1 MLGLQPGIQGAL
13 VTGFSAGMLHVVAGP
28 DHIAALAPL
37 AVRNRAHAMRTGS
50 IWGAGHGTGVL
61 ILGSI
66 GIYFKTV
73 IDIEFLSRWSEVFVG
88 FLLIGIGLWAARQ
101 TYTLHKS
108 GFGRNWSSGKLESGG
123 SLSPSEKGKLQ
134 LREDASIVPRN
145 ALTAAFG
152 VGVLHGAAGT
162 GHLFGVL
169 PSLALP
175 PVQAATY
182 LCSYLVA
189 AVLAM
194 TGVGFMLGSIGD
206 YGGPKAILH
215 LMGLS
220 AAVAISVGVWWMV
233 G

>member
-1 MLGLQPGIQGAL
+1 MIQLQDGLYGA
-13 VTGFSAGMLHVVAGP
+13 VATGFAAGMLHVVAGP

-50 IWGAGHGTGVL
+50 TWGAGHGTGVL
-61 ILGSI
+61 ILGGV
-66 GIYFKTV
+66 GIWFKQHLD
-73 IDIEFLSRWSEVFVG
+73 IDFLSRWSEVFVG

-101 TYTLHKS
+101 TYVLHKQ
-108 GFGRNWSSGKLESGG
+108 GFGRDWTAGKLEAGN
-123 SLSPSEKGKLQ
+123 LSEKENKLQ
-134 LREDASIVPRN
+134 QREEAALAPRQH
-145 ALTAAFG
+145 ALAAAFG

-175 PVQAATY
+175 PLQAASY
-182 LCSYLVA
+182 LISYLVA

-206 YGGPKAILH
+206 YGGPKMILRM
-215 LMGLS
+215 MGISSL
-220 AAVAISVGVWWMV
+220 VAIGVGILWMT
-233 G
+233 